1 MKERV
6 RLKRVHDPIADDD
19 GVRVLVDRV
28 WPRGIRKDALGHDH
42 WLKDLAPS
50 TELRKWFGHDPEKWR
65 TFRQRYCKELDAVPE
80 AVGPLLEM
88 VRHGRVTLL
97 FAARDR
103 EHNQAVVL
111 RDYLIER
118 LDRDAGT
125 GDPASSPCSSPD

>member
-1 MKERV
+1 MKERIQ
-6 RLKRVHDPIADDD
+6 LKRVHDPVVKGD

-28 WPRGIRKDALGHDH
+28 WPRGIRKEALGHDH
-42 WLKDLAPS
+42 WLRDLSPS
-50 TELRKWFGHDPEKWR
+50 TDLRKWFGHDPAKWDE
-65 TFRQRYCKELDAVPE
+65 FQRRYRKELDNVPE

-97 FAARDR
+97 FAARAR

-111 RDYLIER
+111 RDYLLER